1 MTEEH
6 RAQRLQFLCRIPANQ
21 ALYFVTNASSLLAG
35 AFSHRGVRDSIAND
49 TYLVDR
55 RPAQIDARKN
65 SRGWFWR
72 SLRCVAENC
81 SYTVAMRRVSDA
93 CRRLAARLEPRN
105 CSGSILGSRGLVNES
120 AAASMDGNRSV
131 LRLAG
136 RDLYTFLQG
145 LLTNDVLQIES
156 GKQDFMYSAMLNP
169 QGRFMYDMFL
179 LSDRKE
185 DEPIILMDVESQTV
199 PELTRSLIKYR
210 LRAAVDISN
219 VSNEYEVKVLFG
231 NPATEPSGVWH
242 VDPRLPMLGFRT
254 IVLREDSSAVDPG
267 SSQQY
272 VDWRIEHGV
281 AEGCIEIPCG
291 SALPLEY
298 NLDGLSGISFTKG
311 CYVGQ
316 ELTARTKYTGV
327 VRKRLLPVELA
338 DGHDLKSG
346 DAIYETGRSKR
357 SVGQIRLVG
366 GAKKALAHLRLS
378 AAFPKEGK
386 PAALRVQDNEY
397 TVLTPLRPTWWD
409 PIWGREEE

>member
-1 MTEEH
+1 M
-6 RAQRLQFLCRIPANQ
+6 Q
-21 ALYFVTNASSLLAG
+21 V
-35 AFSHRGVRDSIAND
+35 
-49 TYLVDR
+49 
-55 RPAQIDARKN
+55 
-65 SRGWFWR
+65 
-72 SLRCVAENC
+72 ENR
-81 SYTVAMRRVSDA
+81 SYTVAMRRVSEA
-93 CRRLAARLEPRN
+93 CRRLAARLESRSY
-105 CSGSILGSRGLVNES
+105 SGRVVGSRGLANES
-120 AAASMDGNRSV
+120 AATSMDGNRSV

-185 DEPIILMDVESQTV
+185 EEPVILMDVESQTV

-231 NPATEPSGVWH
+231 SSDTEPSGVWH

-254 IVLREDSSAVDPG
+254 IVPREDASAGDPA
-267 SSQQY
+267 SAQQY

-281 AEGCIEIPCG
+281 AEGCIEIPSG

-327 VRKRLLPVELA
+327 VRKRLLPVELT
-338 DGHDLKSG
+338 DGHGLKSG
-346 DAIYETGRSKR
+346 DAIYETGKSKR
-357 SVGQIRLVG
+357 SIGQIRLVG

-386 PAALRVQDNEY
+386 PAALRVQDNDSA
-397 TVLTPLRPTWWD
+397 VLTPLRPTWWD